1 MSGGAVTQPPREE
14 TVAKGRVLLE
24 ALPYM
29 REHFGAVVVVKLGGA
44 AMTDPAL
51 LATFSLDVALL
62 RQVGVRP
69 VIVHGGGPQITRES
83 ERLGLTPRFVRG
95 LRVTDAETLE
105 VVRGILLGRINKD
118 LVKAMNEQG
127 APAAGLS
134 GEDAAMLIAAQ
145 REDELGFVGRIV
157 EVRPYILE
165 SLMEGFVPVVA
176 SLATD
181 GAGQS
186 FNVNADEVAAA
197 LAVALGASKLVY
209 LTDVP
214 GIIEDPGGTPTL
226 VSEASVAECERLLA
240 SGSVTDGMI
249 PKIEHL
255 VHALRGGVERGHVL
269 DGRVRHSLILEL
281 FTPEGLGTMVTRGE
295 EA

>member
-1 MSGGAVTQPPREE
+1 MKGAVTQPLREE
-14 TVAKGRVLLE
+14 TLAKGRVLLE
-24 ALPYM
+24 ALPYL
-29 REHFGAVVVVKLGGA
+29 REHHGAVVVVKLGGS
-44 AMTDPAL
+44 AMTDPSL
-51 LATFSLDVALL
+51 LASFSLDVALL

-69 VIVHGGGPQITRES
+69 VIVHGGGPQITRQS

-105 VVRGILLGRINKD
+105 VVRMVLLGRINKD
-118 LVKAMNEQG
+118 LVKAMNERG
-127 APAAGLS
+127 APAVGVS
-134 GEDAAMLIAAQ
+134 GEDAALLIAAP
-145 REDELGFVGRIV
+145 RGDELGFVGRIG
-157 EVRPYILE
+157 EVRPSVLE

-186 FNVNADEVAAA
+186 LNVNADEVAAA
-197 LAVALGASKLVY
+197 LAVALGASKLMY

-214 GIIEDPGGTPTL
+214 GIIEDLGGTPTL
-226 VSEASVAECERLLA
+226 VSEASVARCEQMLS
-240 SGSVTDGMI
+240 SGAVSDGMI

-255 VHALRGGVERGHVL
+255 VHALRGGVERGHIL
-269 DGRVRHSLILEL
+269 DGRVPHAMILEL

-295 EA
+295 DS

>member
-14 TVAKGRVLLE
+14 TLAKGRILLD

-29 REHFGAVVVVKLGGA
+29 REHNGAVVVVKLGGS
-44 AMTDPAL
+44 AMSDPGL

-83 ERLGLTPRFVRG
+83 ERLGLTSRFVRG

-105 VVRGILLGRINKD
+105 VVRMVLLGRINKD

-134 GEDAAMLIAAQ
+134 GEDAALLIAS
-145 REDELGFVGRIV
+145 RRGEELGFVGRIV

-181 GAGQS
+181 GAGQT

-214 GIIEDPGGTPTL
+214 GIIEDPGGTATL
-226 VSEASVAECERLLA
+226 LPEASVAECERLLA
-240 SGSVTDGMI
+240 SGGVTDGMI

-255 VHALRGGVERGHVL
+255 VHALRGGVERGHIL
-269 DGRVRHSLILEL
+269 DGRVPHAMILEL

-295 EA
+295 ES

>member
-1 MSGGAVTQPPREE
+1 MSGAVTQPPREE
-14 TVAKGRVLLE
+14 TLAKGRVLLE
-24 ALPYM
+24 ALPYL
-29 REHFGAVVVVKLGGA
+29 REHSGSVVVVKIGGSV
-44 AMTDPAL
+44 MSDPGL
-51 LATFSLDVALL
+51 LATFALDVALL

-83 ERLGLTPRFVRG
+83 ERLGITPRFVRG

-105 VVRGILLGRINKD
+105 VVRMVLLGRVNKD
-118 LVKAMNEQG
+118 LVKAMNERG
-127 APAAGLS
+127 APAAGVS
-134 GEDAAMLIAAQ
+134 GEDATVLVAAP
-145 REDELGFVGRIV
+145 RGDELGFVGRVV
-157 EVRPYILE
+157 EVRPYLLE

-186 FNVNADEVAAA
+186 LNVNADEAAAA

-214 GIIEDPGGTPTL
+214 GIMEDLGGTPSI
-226 VSEASVAECERLLA
+226 VSEASAAECERLIA
-240 SGSVTDGMI
+240 SGGVTDGMI
-249 PKIEHL
+249 PKVEHL
-255 VHALRGGVERGHVL
+255 VHALRGGVERGHIL
-269 DGRVRHSLILEL
+269 DGRVPHAIILEL
-281 FTPEGLGTMVTRGE
+281 FTPEGLGTMVTREE

>member
-1 MSGGAVTQPPREE
+1 MSGGAVTQPPREQ

-29 REHFGAVVVVKLGGA
+29 REHFGAVVVIKLGGA
-44 AMTDPAL
+44 AMTDPGL
-51 LATFSLDVALL
+51 LATFSQDAALL

-105 VVRGILLGRINKD
+105 VARMVLLGRINKD

-127 APAAGLS
+127 APAVGLS
-134 GEDAAMLIAAQ
+134 GEDASLLIAAQ
-145 REDELGFVGRIV
+145 RSDELGFVGRIV

-165 SLMEGFVPVVA
+165 SLMEGFVPAVA

-214 GIIEDPGGTPTL
+214 GIFEDLGGTPTL
-226 VSEASVAECERLLA
+226 VSEASIAECERLLA
-240 SGSVTDGMI
+240 SGAVTDGMI

-255 VHALRGGVERGHVL
+255 VHAIRGGVERGHVL
-269 DGRVRHSLILEL
+269 DGRVPHSLILEL

>member
-1 MSGGAVTQPPREE
+1 MSGAVTQGPRQE
-14 TVAKGRVLLE
+14 TLAKGRVLLD
-24 ALPYM
+24 ALPYL
-29 REHFGAVVVVKLGGA
+29 REHSGAVIVVKLGGSV
-44 AMTDPAL
+44 MTDPGL

-83 ERLGLTPRFVRG
+83 ERLGLAPRFVRG
-95 LRVTDAETLE
+95 LRVTDADTLE
-105 VVRGILLGRINKD
+105 IVRMVLLGRINKD

-127 APAAGLS
+127 APAAGVS
-134 GEDAAMLIAAQ
+134 GEDAALLIASP
-145 REDELGFVGRIV
+145 RGEDLGFVGKIV
-157 EVRPYILE
+157 EVRPYLLE

-186 FNVNADEVAAA
+186 LNVNADEVAAA

-214 GIIEDPGGTPTL
+214 GIIEDEGGTPAL
-226 VSEASVAECERLLA
+226 ISEASVSECERLLA
-240 SGSVTDGMI
+240 SGAVTDGMI

-269 DGRVRHSLILEL
+269 DGRVPHAMILEL
-281 FTPEGLGTMVTRGE
+281 FTPEGLGTMVTRE
-295 EA
+295 EEP

>member
-1 MSGGAVTQPPREE
+1 VSGGAVTQPPREQ

-29 REHFGAVVVVKLGGA
+29 REHFGAVVVVKLGGSV
-44 AMTDPAL
+44 MTDPGL
-51 LATFSLDVALL
+51 LASFSLDVALL

-105 VVRGILLGRINKD
+105 VVRGVLLGRINKD

-127 APAAGLS
+127 APAVGLS
-134 GEDAAMLIAAQ
+134 GEDAALLIAAQ
-145 REDELGFVGRIV
+145 RSDELGFVGRIV

-165 SLMEGFVPVVA
+165 SLMGGFVPVVA

-186 FNVNADEVAAA
+186 FNVNADEVAGA
-197 LAVALGASKLVY
+197 LAVAMGASKLVY

-214 GIIEDPGGTPTL
+214 GIFEDPGGTPTL

-240 SGSVTDGMI
+240 SGAVTDGMI

-255 VHALRGGVERGHVL
+255 VHAIRGGVERGHIL
-269 DGRVRHSLILEL
+269 DGRVPHSLILEL

>member
-1 MSGGAVTQPPREE
+1 MSGAVTQGPRQE
-14 TVAKGRVLLE
+14 TLAKGRVLLD
-24 ALPYM
+24 ALPYL
-29 REHFGAVVVVKLGGA
+29 REHSGAVIVVKLGGSV
-44 AMTDPAL
+44 MTDPGL

-83 ERLGLTPRFVRG
+83 ERLGLAPRFVRG
-95 LRVTDAETLE
+95 LRVTDADTLE
-105 VVRGILLGRINKD
+105 IVRMVLLGRINKD

-127 APAAGLS
+127 APAAGVS
-134 GEDAAMLIAAQ
+134 GEDAALLIASP
-145 REDELGFVGRIV
+145 RGEDLGFVGKIV
-157 EVRPYILE
+157 EVRPYLLE

-186 FNVNADEVAAA
+186 LNVNADEVAAA

-214 GIIEDPGGTPTL
+214 GIIEDEGGTPAL
-226 VSEASVAECERLLA
+226 ISEASVSECERLLA
-240 SGSVTDGMI
+240 SGAVTDGMI

-269 DGRVRHSLILEL
+269 DGRVRHAMILEL
-281 FTPEGLGTMVTRGE
+281 FTPEGLGTMVTRE
-295 EA
+295 EEP

>member
-1 MSGGAVTQPPREE
+1 MSAVTQPPREE

-44 AMTDPAL
+44 AMTDPGL
-51 LATFSLDVALL
+51 LATFSMDAALL

-69 VIVHGGGPQITRES
+69 VIVHGGGPQISRES

-105 VVRGILLGRINKD
+105 VVRGVLLGRINKD

-127 APAAGLS
+127 APAVGVS
-134 GEDAAMLIAAQ
+134 GEDAALLIAAQ
-145 REDELGFVGRIV
+145 RDDELGFVGRIV
-157 EVRPYILE
+157 EVRPYVLE

-176 SLATD
+176 SVATD

-214 GIIEDPGGTPTL
+214 GIFEDPSGTPTL

-240 SGSVTDGMI
+240 SGAVTDGMI

-255 VHALRGGVERGHVL
+255 VHAIRGGVERGHIL
-269 DGRVRHSLILEL
+269 DGRVPHSLILEL

>member
-1 MSGGAVTQPPREE
+1 MTDAATHSPRED
-14 TVAKGRVLLE
+14 TLAKGRVLLE
-24 ALPYM
+24 ALPFL
-29 REHFGAVVVVKLGGA
+29 REHSGGVIVVKLGGSV
-44 AMTDPAL
+44 MTDPGL

-69 VIVHGGGPQITRES
+69 VIVHGGGPQITTAS
-83 ERLGLTPRFVRG
+83 ERLGLSPRFVRG

-105 VVRGILLGRINKD
+105 VVRMVLLGRINKD

-134 GEDAAMLIAAQ
+134 GEDAALLIAAP
-145 REDELGFVGRIV
+145 RGGELGFVGRIV
-157 EVRPYILE
+157 EVRPYVLE
-165 SLMEGFVPVVA
+165 SMMEGFVPVVA

-181 GAGQS
+181 GAAQTL
-186 FNVNADEVAAA
+186 NVNADEVAAA
-197 LAVALGASKLVY
+197 LSVALGASKLIY

-214 GIIEDPGGTPTL
+214 GILSKDGDAPSL
-226 VSEASVAECERLLA
+226 VSEASMAECERLL
-240 SGSVTDGMI
+240 STGSVTDGMI
-249 PKIEHL
+249 PKVEQL

-269 DGRVRHSLILEL
+269 DGRVPHAIILEL

-295 EA
+295 EP